1 MKSFK
6 SHNIY
11 HCGDCGT
18 LWGYTPT
25 RKTAQF
31 PVENGCCGAVGLIRT
46 FSYIEKIFFR
56 FRISENKIVYIWGKT
71 APQPHTPITACFFN
85 TFRPHKQPHAIAK
98 SPHIQSNSSISI
110 TVALWIP
117 CGTGLPTNK
126 PRSFGDIFVLWHCG
140 TKSHIFYIEKN
151 IFPFKVFEN
160 KIMYIYGENVPQ
172 CHTPETA

>member
-11 HCGDCGT
+11 HCGDCGA

-71 APQPHTPITACFFN
+71 APQPHTPITACFLTHFAPTSSPTPLQN
-85 TFRPHKQPHAIAK
+85 HPTFKAIPFQTRPERRFHLRYPDAAASQ
-98 SPHIQSNSSISI
+98 HI
-110 TVALWIP
+110 
-117 CGTGLPTNK
+117 
-126 PRSFGDIFVLWHCG
+126 R
-140 TKSHIFYIEKN
+140 Y
-151 IFPFKVFEN
+151 
-160 KIMYIYGENVPQ
+160 
-172 CHTPETA
+172 